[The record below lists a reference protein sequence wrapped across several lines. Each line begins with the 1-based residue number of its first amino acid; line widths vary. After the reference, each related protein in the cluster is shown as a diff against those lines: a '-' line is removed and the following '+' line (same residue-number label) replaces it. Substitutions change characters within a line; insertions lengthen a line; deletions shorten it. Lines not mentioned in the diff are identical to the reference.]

1 MAVLLTDTGRDRYL
15 SKREVSITYASVTQA
30 VSPIPTHRTESTM
43 PESLESR
50 PERYL
55 RFSHRSL
62 VALFIIMLVVGGLC
76 LRMALTPGDT
86 PRWMT
91 SLVALLPTAIAIGV
105 VTLQRT
111 TLRGDRWDSTSPE
124 VQAVLQDEWRRV
136 SMDRAIR
143 VAFFVIL
150 IAQIPIGLLVAP
162 LPSLRA
168 AMAMATTTLT
178 LGMATFLALF
188 LFFSRQGQ
196 DEQ

>member
-1 MAVLLTDTGRDRYL
+1 MLISEA
-15 SKREVSITYASVTQA
+15 IT
-30 VSPIPTHRTESTM
+30 PIPNHSTQRPM
-43 PESLESR
+43 PESLDSR

-55 RFSHRSL
+55 RFSHRSM
-62 VALFIIMLVVGGLC
+62 VALFIITLVVGGLC
-76 LRMALTPGDT
+76 LTMALRPGDT

-105 VTLQRT
+105 VTLQRA
-111 TLRGDRWDSTSPE
+111 TLRGDRWDPRSPE
-124 VQAVLQDEWRRV
+124 VQAVLQDEWRRT

-143 VAFFVIL
+143 VAFFAVL

-168 AMAMATTTLT
+168 VMAMATTTLT

-188 LFFSRQGQ
+188 LFFSRQGR

>member
-1 MAVLLTDTGRDRYL
+1 
-15 SKREVSITYASVTQA
+15 
-30 VSPIPTHRTESTM
+30 
-43 PESLESR
+43 
-50 PERYL
+50 
-55 RFSHRSL
+55 
-62 VALFIIMLVVGGLC
+62 
-76 LRMALTPGDT
+76 
-86 PRWMT
+86 
-91 SLVALLPTAIAIGV
+91 LVALLPIAIAIGV

-111 TLRGDRWDSTSPE
+111 TLRGDRWDPKSPE
-124 VQAVLQDEWRRV
+124 VQAVLQDEWRRA

-168 AMAMATTTLT
+168 VMAMATTTLT

>member
-1 MAVLLTDTGRDRYL
+1 
-15 SKREVSITYASVTQA
+15 
-30 VSPIPTHRTESTM
+30 M
-43 PESLESR
+43 PESLDSR

-55 RFSHRSL
+55 RFSQRSM
-62 VALFIIMLVVGGLC
+62 VALLLITLILGGLC
-76 LRMALTPGDT
+76 LAMALRPGDA
-86 PRWMT
+86 PRWVT
-91 SLVALLPTAIAIGV
+91 SSITLLPIVLAIGIM
-105 VTLQRT
+105 TLQRS
-111 TLRGDRWDSTSPE
+111 TLRGDRWDPRSPE
-124 VQAVLQDEWRRV
+124 VRAVLEDEWRRT

-143 VAFFVIL
+143 VAFFVVL

-168 AMAMATTTLT
+168 VMAMATTTLT

>member
-1 MAVLLTDTGRDRYL
+1 MLISEA
-15 SKREVSITYASVTQA
+15 IT
-30 VSPIPTHRTESTM
+30 PIPNHSTQRPM
-43 PESLESR
+43 PESLDSR

-55 RFSHRSL
+55 RFSHRSM
-62 VALFIIMLVVGGLC
+62 VALFIITLVVGGLC
-76 LRMALTPGDT
+76 LTMALRPGDT

-105 VTLQRT
+105 VTLQRA
-111 TLRGDRWDSTSPE
+111 TLRGDRWDPRSPE
-124 VQAVLQDEWRRV
+124 VQAVLQDEWRRT

-143 VAFFVIL
+143 VAFFTVL

-168 AMAMATTTLT
+168 VMAMATTTLT